1 MNQYQLQLST
11 SSTTMHKNGLEI
23 YLVGEVF
30 LVVNLY
36 FSSKTSK
43 DVGLKANTKKDG
55 ARHALFPIS

>member
-1 MNQYQLQLST
+1 
-11 SSTTMHKNGLEI
+11 MHKNGLEI